1 MQSIVEKLIAENHS
15 TRNPYL
21 DLGRCGLTDLP
32 KELPELQWLQF
43 LNFGQKYLAED
54 DTWRETE
61 NAGENNE
68 LARADWGILQELPKL
83 KGLFLDNCRLRSVP
97 ALENLPNLR
106 LLRLE
111 NNEISRIRPLVKF
124 CPDLEQLWLG
134 SNRITDISSL
144 EHLTSLWK
152 LRLNS
157 NSIEVIG
164 SCSTLTGLTHLDL
177 SGNKIVD
184 ISPLGESTP
193 LVELKLDSNSVT
205 DLSPLEKSA
214 RLKTLSMAFNEL
226 NSLDAVAGLKEL
238 VKLDLRGNRI
248 TDVTPLSGLKN
259 LQELHLAGNSIS
271 DISSLIGGQAL
282 IVLDLSDNPISIIQP
297 LTQLKNLERLLLSS
311 NPIKDCP
318 QDIWQT
324 GDIRQ
329 IRSWFQ
335 SKKKAARPRV
345 KQKTKAVRKSTRAAT
360 PVLHEVKLILVGN
373 SGAGKTQ
380 LSRYLVDETY
390 IDERRSTHGVRLERW
405 RPQGALFE
413 NLLDKVAVNVWDFG
427 GQEYYHGAYRLFL
440 SNNAVYILLWES
452 PTNVNDIRETAI
464 NDQQKVPLRHYH
476 YNYWLENIR
485 HYAPD
490 SKILMVQNKIDLEG
504 GKQRVAAE
512 AFSDYNITEDHYIS
526 LKAAAKGDVRHR
538 RSFEM
543 FCSDLADCLNEA
555 ANLKNPTD
563 WIRIRESLRD
573 MIKGSAKKG
582 NPFVQAA
589 QNQKWILRKNF
600 EAACKKINPKLTPDE
615 VYTLPRWLHNCGLVI
630 YFGDIPLLRERIFFD
645 PVWVTQ
651 NIYDILNETVLEND
665 GEFTAQQVEA
675 TKSKLAPT
683 LLALMQEMEIIFER
697 RDQPGTYVA
706 PQYLPTRHPV
716 EDLFAIAAGG
726 LHRTAFN
733 VRLPLY
739 FFRKVM
745 LKVLYNFGSSD
756 TITAKYYW
764 RNGILFEKLNT
775 RVLVK
780 GLSPEAGN
788 ASGVIVIG
796 AEPKGGYK
804 ERQREVFQHIL
815 SVLQGEEWQNPA
827 GPENGESF
835 PSSFTEGWTKDYRND
850 GSNGEGKV
858 RPRWLN
864 ALEISAD
871 GRHFV
876 NYLDCCFAGQDGE
889 LSIKANDGEKLQ
901 LRDFEPLLDQ
911 TQIQPRRVF
920 LSYSH
925 TDSNLLNRLRMH
937 LSPLRRMKNIESW
950 SDQVL
955 LPGDPWD
962 EVIKENLNKADI
974 IILLLTA
981 DFIASD
987 YIWEVELREAL
998 KKWLAEEVRLIPILL
1013 QPLDYGALRLDAQL
1027 TKLLDTEMLPKDDSQ
1042 QLIPVTLWDNQ
1053 EEAFAKIAQ
1062 RVREAIDKG

>member
-1 MQSIVEKLIAENHS
+1 MQFMVEKLIAENHS
-15 TRNPYL
+15 TRNPSL

-32 KELPELQWLQF
+32 QELQKLQWVQY
-43 LNFGQKYLAED
+43 LNFGQRHLAED
-54 DTWRETE
+54 GTWRETE
-61 NAGENNE
+61 NTGENNE
-68 LARADWGILQELPKL
+68 LARADWGILRELPNL
-83 KGLFLDNCRLRSVP
+83 QGLFLDNCRLRSVP
-97 ALENLPNLR
+97 ALENMPNLR
-106 LLRLE
+106 QLSLE

-124 CPDLEQLWLG
+124 FPGLEQLWLG
-134 SNRITDISSL
+134 GNRITDISSL

-157 NSIEVIG
+157 NGIKDIA
-164 SCSTLTGLTHLDL
+164 SCSTLPALTHLDL
-177 SGNKIVD
+177 SANKIVD
-184 ISPLGESTP
+184 IRPLEGSAS
-193 LVELKLDSNSVT
+193 LVELKLDSNAIS
-205 DLSPLEKSA
+205 DLSPLQKA
-214 RLKTLSMAFNEL
+214 VLLKTLSMAFNQLE
-226 NSLDAVAGLKEL
+226 SLDAVAGLKEL
-238 VKLDLRGNRI
+238 AKLDLRGNQI
-248 TDVTPLSGLKN
+248 KDLKPVSGLTN
-259 LQELHLAGNSIS
+259 LQELYLASNNIS
-271 DISSLIGGQAL
+271 DISSLVGVKAL
-282 IVLDLSDNPISIIQP
+282 TVLDLSDNPIAIIQP
-297 LTQLKNLERLLLSS
+297 LTQLKNLEKLLLSS

-318 QDIWQT
+318 PEIWQT

-335 SKKKAARPRV
+335 SKEKSAPPKRKRRVKAAA
-345 KQKTKAVRKSTRAAT
+345 KSAETAV
-360 PVLHEVKLILVGN
+360 PIVHDVKLILVGN

-390 IDERRSTHGVRLERW
+390 VDERHSTHGVRLESW

-413 NLLDKVAVNVWDFG
+413 NLRDKVVVNVWDFG

-440 SNNAVYILLWES
+440 SNNAVYILLWEA
-452 PTNVNDIRETAI
+452 PTNVNDIRETFVD
-464 NDQQKVPLRHYH
+464 DQQEVPLQHYH

-490 SKILMVQNKIDLEG
+490 SKILIVQNKIDLEG
-504 GKQRVAAE
+504 GKQRVAPE
-512 AFSDYNITEDHYIS
+512 AFSVYNITEDHYIS
-526 LKAAAKGDVRHR
+526 LKEAVKGDGRHR

-543 FCSDLADCLNEA
+543 FCTDLADCLEEA
-555 ANLKNPTD
+555 ANIKNPTD
-563 WIRIRESLRD
+563 WIRVRESLRE
-573 MIKGSAKKG
+573 MIIGRAKKG

-589 QNQKWILRKNF
+589 QKQKWILRKNF
-600 EAACKKINPKLTPDE
+600 EAACQKISKKLAPDDI
-615 VYTLPRWLHNCGLVI
+615 YTLPRWLHNSGLII

-651 NIYDILNETVLEND
+651 NIYDILNETVLENN

-675 TKSKLAPT
+675 TKSELAPT

-697 RDQPGTYVA
+697 RDKPGTYVA
-706 PQYLPTRHPV
+706 PQYLPARHPV

-726 LHRTAFN
+726 LQRTAFS

-745 LKVLYNFGSSD
+745 LKVLYYFGSSEA
-756 TITAKYYW
+756 ITAKYYW
-764 RNGILFEKLNT
+764 RNGILFEKSNT

-788 ASGVIVIG
+788 ASGIIVIG
-796 AEPKGGYK
+796 AEPTGDYK
-804 ERQREVFQHIL
+804 ERQREVFAHIL
-815 SVLQGEEWQNPA
+815 NVLQGEEWQRPA
-827 GPENGESF
+827 DPESSESF
-835 PSSFTEGWTKDYRND
+835 PSSFTEGWTRDYRNEA
-850 GSNGEGKV
+850 NGGKGKDK
-858 RPRWLN
+858 PRWLN
-864 ALEISAD
+864 TLEISVD

-889 LSIKANDGEKLQ
+889 LFIKANDGEKLQ

-911 TQIQPRRVF
+911 TQIHPRRVF

-925 TDSNLLNRLRMH
+925 TDSNLLDRLRMH

-962 EVIKENLNKADI
+962 EVIKENLSQADI

-998 KKWLAEEVRLIPILL
+998 RKWLAEEVRLIPILL

-1042 QLIPVTLWDNQ
+1042 QLIPVTLWDNP

-1062 RVREAIDKG
+1062 RVREAIGEG